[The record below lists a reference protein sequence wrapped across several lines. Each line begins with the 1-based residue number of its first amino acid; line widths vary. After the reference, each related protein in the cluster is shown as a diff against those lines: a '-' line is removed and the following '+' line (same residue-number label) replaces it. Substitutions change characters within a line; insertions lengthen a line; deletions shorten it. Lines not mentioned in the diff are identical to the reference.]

1 MLGLTD
7 TLTLGRQIAPKGPLP
22 LQNGNYSGK
31 VRMPERAKIVEL
43 VDRLSRIAHSLQFA
57 EGLNPAQWEALRFVA
72 RANRNSCSPGT
83 LADFM
88 GSTKG
93 TVSQTLKALES
104 KGLIERARKAEDRR
118 AVEISVTAAGLKLI
132 EKDPLGQ
139 IHDAL
144 SPCTELEQRGVVEGL
159 ERLVGFVQ
167 THKNIPEFG
176 PCLDCSHYKPEACS
190 ETNSMGCRCGISG
203 ELFNS
208 FELDKICAD
217 FSPNR

>member
-1 MLGLTD
+1 
-7 TLTLGRQIAPKGPLP
+7 
-22 LQNGNYSGK
+22 
-31 VRMPERAKIVEL
+31 MPERAKIVEL

-83 LADFM
+83 LAEFM

-104 KGLIERARKAEDRR
+104 KGLIKRSRKEDDRR
-118 AVEISVTAAGLKLI
+118 AVEISVTPDGLSLI

-144 SPCTELEQRGVVEGL
+144 SPFSDAEQRDVVSGLEQ
-159 ERLVGFVQ
+159 LVGIVQ
-167 THKNIPEFG
+167 KHQNIPEFG
-176 PCLDCSHYKPEACS
+176 PCLGCSHYQPEACT
-190 ETNSMGCRCGISG
+190 ETNSVGCRCGVSG

-208 FELDKICAD
+208 FELNRICAD
-217 FSPNR
+217 FSAAR

>member
-1 MLGLTD
+1 
-7 TLTLGRQIAPKGPLP
+7 
-22 LQNGNYSGK
+22 
-31 VRMPERAKIVEL
+31 MPERAKIVEL
-43 VDRLSRIAHSLQFA
+43 VDRISRIAHSLQFA

-104 KGLIERARKAEDRR
+104 KGLIERSRKAGDRR
-118 AVEISVTAAGLKLI
+118 AVEITVTDAGRKLI

-144 SPCTELEQRGVVEGL
+144 SPCSEEDQRGVVAGL
-159 ERLVGFVQ
+159 ERLVGIVQ
-167 THKNIPEFG
+167 QHRNIPEFG
-176 PCLDCSHYKPEACS
+176 PCLSCAHYKPEACT
-190 ETNSMGCRCGISG
+190 ETNAIGCRCGLSG
-203 ELFNS
+203 ELFVAND
-208 FELDKICAD
+208 LAKICAD
-217 FSPNR
+217 FSPIR

>member
-1 MLGLTD
+1 
-7 TLTLGRQIAPKGPLP
+7 
-22 LQNGNYSGK
+22 
-31 VRMPERAKIVEL
+31 MPERAKIVEL

-104 KGLIERARKAEDRR
+104 KGLIERSRKVDDRR
-118 AVEISVTAAGLKLI
+118 AVEITVTSAGRGLV
-132 EKDPLGQ
+132 EKDPLGR
-139 IHDAL
+139 IHDAISPFSEVEQL
-144 SPCTELEQRGVVEGL
+144 SVVSGL
-159 ERLVGFVQ
+159 ERLVDIVKKHQ
-167 THKNIPEFG
+167 NIPEFG
-176 PCLDCSHYKPEACS
+176 PCLGCTHYQPEACS
-190 ETNSMGCRCGISG
+190 ETNSIGCRCGVSG

-208 FELDKICAD
+208 FELDKICSD
-217 FSPNR
+217 FLPIR

>member
-1 MLGLTD
+1 
-7 TLTLGRQIAPKGPLP
+7 
-22 LQNGNYSGK
+22 
-31 VRMPERAKIVEL
+31 MPERAKIVEL

-83 LADFM
+83 LAEFM

-104 KGLIERARKAEDRR
+104 KGLIKRSRKADDRR
-118 AVEISVTAAGLKLI
+118 AVEISVTAAGFALV

-144 SPCTELEQRGVVEGL
+144 SPCSQVEQLGVVAGL
-159 ERLVGFVQ
+159 ERLVGIVQ
-167 THKNIPEFG
+167 KHQKLPAFG
-176 PCLDCSHYKPEACS
+176 PCLDCSHYQPETCA
-190 ETNSMGCRCGISG
+190 ETNSVGCRCGVSG

-208 FELDKICAD
+208 FELNKICAD
-217 FSPNR
+217 FSPVR